1 MKKLILLLAILIA
14 VPVFILKDSKSRND
28 PYRFRKSNTTLDTN
42 WEFIKERLYSGKGEG
57 EFVYKVDYLNKH
69 YPILFDIESATAEDS
84 LIVRGVIEELRSVI
98 PNRTI
103 DIFSNYIGKS
113 LDDFRVERFKSK
125 NRNKEFLGKNIPF
138 NKLNLITVRLRFGGN
153 NDDKINYR
161 ERITTVFDDGSSI
174 ERTNPLRMEH
184 YIYFPNMVWFNLKD
198 ELPKEKRE
206 KYIKYEMLRTL
217 CYVYPHDDAE
227 YKENDITGVFYRQ
240 SYIPETAVFTEEDK
254 FLLNKLYEDDFIK
267 QFKDYLKSRYTWR
280 YANNFIN
287 KDFTAKKV
295 WAAIIVFSVFIFLM
309 YVSFYKKDKFKYQY
323 LDYLIPITVVLLC
336 YVDVVVILHTLTQI
350 RNDLPSLEK
359 FAYVWLFTILFA
371 LFSALVFRIIE
382 KFMIDKM
389 EFFTMKLIF
398 KVILTLVVFNI
409 PIGIVLIIKGLDGD
423 VSDGFVEFYL
433 PTFILTIILALGR
446 GLLIYLNHFSENL
459 VKQKDLELTKL
470 RELNANAQVKLLHSQ
485 INPHFLYNAL
495 NSIAGLATVDG
506 EKTEHMAL
514 ALSDLFKYTINR
526 KGEKFSTIKD
536 ELEMVNNYLEV
547 EQIRFGDR
555 LQFKI
560 ECDERLKGFQIPR
573 FLIQPLIENAV
584 KHGASKVQKK
594 ACIGLSIKKENHQI
608 IIKVT
613 DNGPEFPEG
622 LVSGHGLQSVYD
634 LLELSYGNKAQ
645 LSWNNTPEKHISIT
659 IKQKDLNDE

>member
-1 MKKLILLLAILIA
+1 MKKLIVLLVIMIAIPLIIVEDSYKNYEYWYNNYPDLPKDDKWEFFKQRVFGTWGKTPMHVNKYEGPILYELYGASKQDSLAFNEMIGELKELIPNKYIGGFK
-14 VPVFILKDSKSRND
+14 VYTGFDLLSDSLKESTIMVKEFKLKDLKTIAIPIHFTKDSIDPKGTVVAKSSGLSLVSFRSIAN
-28 PYRFRKSNTTLDTN
+28 PLKIISGYTKSEMFFRFPKKATIIERKESIQK
-42 WEFIKERLYSGKGEG
+42 EFIRLITCASFFDGSIKDTKIDVESSMLNSREDKNNGNQFTEFDRFLVQKLYSPDLEK
-57 EFVYKVDYLNKH
+57 EFSDYMYKTYPWRHANNYLNKEKTK
-69 YPILFDIESATAEDS
+69 IFAVWSVVLLT
-84 LIVRGVIEELRSVI
+84 IVL
-98 PNRTI
+98 TW
-103 DIFSNYIGKS
+103 IG
-113 LDDFRVERFKSK
+113 
-125 NRNKEFLGKNIPF
+125 
-138 NKLNLITVRLRFGGN
+138 FG
-153 NDDKINYR
+153 
-161 ERITTVFDDGSSI
+161 
-174 ERTNPLRMEH
+174 
-184 YIYFPNMVWFNLKD
+184 
-198 ELPKEKRE
+198 
-206 KYIKYEMLRTL
+206 
-217 CYVYPHDDAE
+217 
-227 YKENDITGVFYRQ
+227 
-240 SYIPETAVFTEEDK
+240 
-254 FLLNKLYEDDFIK
+254 LL
-267 QFKDYLKSRYTWR
+267 
-280 YANNFIN
+280 
-287 KDFTAKKV
+287 
-295 WAAIIVFSVFIFLM
+295 
-309 YVSFYKKDKFKYQY
+309 YKKDLKYLFLSYFLPVLFFMLIILYGYKLYNYLTKPYDFEHLPQY
-323 LDYLIPITVVLLC
+323 IGIHIIFAIIASIVSLFLMMFDKNVL
-336 YVDVVVILHTLTQI
+336 
-350 RNDLPSLEK
+350 
-359 FAYVWLFTILFA
+359 
-371 LFSALVFRIIE
+371 
-382 KFMIDKM
+382 IDKTNFTKQFVLK
-389 EFFTMKLIF
+389 ELSTFIIALSPVIAFFLLENNPNSSWLKLNP
-398 KVILTLVVFNI
+398 LLLVVFAFT
-409 PIGIVLIIKGLDGD
+409 V
-423 VSDGFVEFYL
+423 
-433 PTFILTIILALGR
+433 GR

-560 ECDERLKGFQIPR
+560 ECDESLKGFEIPR

-608 IIKVT
+608 IIKAT

-645 LSWNNTPEKHISIT
+645 LSWSNTPEKHISIT